1 MHAVYSALRQGYI
14 YILSRI
20 DRLAALKGVA
30 EPRKRRLKAQWFYMS
45 KIIYLFIYLF
55 IVRENSLV
63 TKVKVREAEGGDNT
77 MDRGRAEGDSSCEK
91 LAMLAGGSGSGACIV
106 LILAVFVC

>member
-1 MHAVYSALRQGYI
+1 MYSALRQGYI

-20 DRLAALKGVA
+20 DRLAALKGAA

-55 IVRENSLV
+55 IEWARLGEAYATKRLDVR
-63 TKVKVREAEGGDNT
+63 
-77 MDRGRAEGDSSCEK
+77 
-91 LAMLAGGSGSGACIV
+91 
-106 LILAVFVC
+106 